1 MAALQALDELR
12 RCLLKRGCAADQG
25 ELRLAGTLSQ
35 VSKYLRDRNR
45 SRVRKLLDGVA
56 PDSLAYEGFQA
67 VWEQGV
73 KLSTSP
79 AVFEVLGGD
88 LDTPIDKWL
97 SLHLHPQGELY
108 VCLGEEYDVM
118 DDEMWTALAA
128 WPNLQFLEVWSGEV
142 GHALT
147 DAALRA
153 LATSDSLRGLC
164 LSTNNEGGEPSD
176 DVTAGGIASLG
187 GCRFLTS
194 LDLTTPYV
202 LTDALLTTLVRS
214 PFRPR
219 CARHPSPPTPPQ
231 AESCT
236 SLSELTLTHC
246 ENLTDMG
253 MKTLAEGCQALTGL
267 LLENF
272 LGLGDHALAA
282 IGQLPAL
289 KEMLLSNGGLVP
301 HATDA
306 GIMALAKSTSLRT
319 IHLNRFEQISDKG
332 IAQLVA
338 GCPALDS
345 FELDSCHGVGSSGIG
360 ALVGSSSITKLSLRS
375 MKLTNDGFRAISTS
389 GVLQAFW

>member
-1 MAALQALDELR
+1 MPL
-12 RCLLKRGCAADQG
+12 
-25 ELRLAGTLSQ
+25 
-35 VSKYLRDRNR
+35 
-45 SRVRKLLDGVA
+45 
-56 PDSLAYEGFQA
+56 
-67 VWEQGV
+67 
-73 KLSTSP
+73 P
-79 AVFEVLGGD
+79 A
-88 LDTPIDKWL
+88 
-97 SLHLHPQGELY
+97 
-108 VCLGEEYDVM
+108 
-118 DDEMWTALAA
+118 
-128 WPNLQFLEVWSGEV
+128 
-142 GHALT
+142 
-147 DAALRA
+147 
-153 LATSDSLRGLC
+153 
-164 LSTNNEGGEPSD
+164 
-176 DVTAGGIASLG
+176 
-187 GCRFLTS
+187 
-194 LDLTTPYV
+194 
-202 LTDALLTTLVRS
+202 
-214 PFRPR
+214 R